1 LLPPE
6 KREAFIKLWLSGV
19 KEAEIARILGIHVN
33 KVSLYAKVLGLP
45 RRGRGAPPNRKIRD
59 EDVELIKEMWMNGAT
74 AKEIADYFGV
84 RESTIQSYL
93 RAMGLRRRERR
104 KCPDIPREELEKL
117 CLEGRSDAEI
127 ASMYNTSRNC
137 IVKLRL
143 MYGIDRR
150 RILATCR
157 REERIREKAG
167 KVMSA
172 LSEKGYTTSAE
183 LREKYSIRINRELL
197 DSLKSLI
204 NGLEWFRLVYT
215 STARYSIF
223 PPKFNNMTIV
233 YLRGREKEVACFL
246 LSNLVDRDTPKAA
259 LKILLK
265 MNGAPEE
272 LVKTL

>member
-1 LLPPE
+1 MLPPE
-6 KREAFIKLWLSGV
+6 KREVFIKLWLSGV

-33 KVSLYAKVLGLP
+33 DVPFYAKVLGLP
-45 RRGRGAPPNRKIRD
+45 RRSRGAPPNRKIRD

-74 AKEIADYFGV
+74 VKEIADYFGV
-84 RESTIQSYL
+84 HESTIQSYL
-93 RAMGLRRRERR
+93 RAMGLRRREKR

-117 CLEGRSDAEI
+117 CLEGRSDVEI

-137 IVKLRL
+137 IMKLRL
-143 MYGIDRR
+143 LYGINKRMLAERR
-150 RILATCR
+150 RRRKMDENIEKIISILN
-157 REERIREKAG
+157 
-167 KVMSA
+167 
-172 LSEKGYTTSAE
+172 EKGYTTSME
-183 LREKYSIRINRELL
+183 LLEKYGIRIDKEIL

-204 NGLEWFRLVYT
+204 NELEWFRLVYT

-233 YLRGREKEVACFL
+233 YLRGREKEVVYFL
-246 LSNLVDRDTPKAA
+246 LSNLIDRNVPTTA
-259 LKILLK
+259 LKIFLK